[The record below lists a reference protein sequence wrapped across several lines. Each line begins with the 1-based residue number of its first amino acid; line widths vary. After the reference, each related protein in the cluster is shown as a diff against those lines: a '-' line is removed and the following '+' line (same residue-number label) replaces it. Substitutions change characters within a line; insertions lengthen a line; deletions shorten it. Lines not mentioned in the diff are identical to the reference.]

1 MKYEEVT
8 KPQTL
13 AKKIIEGSGNRIIA
27 KTGASDKA
35 KEDFKSQFNNKPTK
49 PANWEQDVSLRNKHS
64 IETKK
69 EKI

>member
-1 MKYEEVT
+1 VKYEEVT

-35 KEDFKSQFNNKPTK
+35 KEDFKS
-49 PANWEQDVSLRNKHS
+49 
-64 IETKK
+64 
-69 EKI
+69 